1 MAKNL
6 EELSIEELVALN
18 KATDIVLKKYEN
30 IFEMHKGNV
39 YGDTESSADD
49 RTSALFSLNL
59 LKEKKEKIL
68 KELEKRIYENV

>member
-30 IFEMHKGNV
+30 LFEMHRGNA
-39 YGDTESSADD
+39 YGDTEGSADD